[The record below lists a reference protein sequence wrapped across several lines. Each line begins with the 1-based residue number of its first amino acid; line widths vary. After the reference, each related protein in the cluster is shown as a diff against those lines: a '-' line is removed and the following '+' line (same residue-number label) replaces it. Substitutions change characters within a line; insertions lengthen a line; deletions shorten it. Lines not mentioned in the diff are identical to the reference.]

1 MPSSLSFKRKRAL
14 TAMRMRKYISKGRR
28 AKGEGLHLPFAL
40 CPLPY
45 IFEPMG
51 IARKTDVLIVGSGI
65 AGLTCAI
72 KIAEARPGLRVTI
85 LTKDAKDESNTRYA
99 QGGIAA
105 VWNLDVDSI
114 EKHIADTLDAGDGLC
129 NEEVVRMVIETG
141 PERVQELIDWGAR
154 FDKEQNGHYD
164 LGREGGHTENRILH
178 YKDITG
184 WEIERTLLERCA
196 AFPNI
201 TILENCFA
209 IDLLTQHHL
218 GYNVTRLT
226 PDIECYGVYA
236 LDKKNL
242 DVETH
247 LARITI
253 LATGGAGQIY
263 RATTNPIVATGDG
276 MAMLYR
282 AKGRMNNMEFV
293 QFHPTSLFNPAV
305 ESQAFLISEAVRG
318 FGAILRT
325 RDGEEFM
332 HKYDERKSLA
342 PRDIVAR
349 AIDNEMK
356 RLGDEFVFL
365 DCRHLPLEE
374 FKNHFPNIY
383 DKCMERG
390 IDVTKQMIPV
400 VPACHY
406 FCGGIAI
413 DLQGRTSINR
423 LFAAGECT
431 ASGLHGANRLA
442 SNSLLEGLVYG
453 HNISNEVIR
462 DIDQHDFQ
470 TNIPEWDTMGTT
482 DPKEMVLITQSWK
495 ELKDIMSSYVGIVR
509 SNVRLRRALDRLW
522 LLYQET
528 ETLYNT
534 TTLSPQLCEL
544 RNLITIAYLVSR
556 SASMRRESRGLHYTT
571 DYPGCLDHKEDTL
584 M

>member
-1 MPSSLSFKRKRAL
+1 MLE
-14 TAMRMRKYISKGRR
+14 
-28 AKGEGLHLPFAL
+28 AK
-40 CPLPY
+40 
-45 IFEPMG
+45 
-51 IARKTDVLIVGSGI
+51 KSDVLIVGSGI

-72 KIAEARPGLRVTI
+72 KIAQARPDLKVTVM
-85 LTKDAKDESNTRYA
+85 AKSQKEESNTRYA

-105 VWNLDVDSI
+105 VWNESLDTM

-129 NEEVVRMVIETG
+129 REDVVRMVVEEG
-141 PERVQELIDWGAR
+141 PERVRELIEWGAR
-154 FDKEQNGHYD
+154 FDKELSGDYN

-184 WEIERTLLERCA
+184 WEIQRTLVDA
-196 AFPNI
+196 ATAFPNI
-201 TILENCFA
+201 EILENYFA

-218 GYNVTRLT
+218 GFNVTRLT

-236 LDKKNL
+236 LDKHNL

-263 RATTNPIVATGDG
+263 RATTNPIIASGDG
-276 MAMLYR
+276 MAMMYR
-282 AKGRMNNMEFV
+282 AKGRINNMEFV
-293 QFHPTSLFNPAV
+293 QFHPTSLYNPAV

-318 FGAILRT
+318 FGALLRT
-325 RDGEEFM
+325 MDGEEFM

-356 RLGDEFVFL
+356 RLGDEFVYL
-365 DCRHLPLEE
+365 DCRHLNMDE
-374 FKNHFPNIY
+374 FKIHFPNIY
-383 DKCMERG
+383 ETCLAAG
-390 IDVTKQMIPV
+390 IDVSTHMIPV

-406 FCGGIAI
+406 FCGGILV
-413 DLQGRTSINR
+413 DKRGRTSFNR
-423 LFAAGECT
+423 LYAAGECT
-431 ASGLHGANRLA
+431 SSGLHGANRLA

-453 HNISNEVIR
+453 HNIAIEVVR
-462 DIDQHDFQ
+462 TIDEFSFKEG
-470 TNIPEWDTMGTT
+470 IPGWDAMGTT
-482 DPKEMVLITQSWK
+482 EPKEMVLITQSWK

-509 SNVRLRRALDRLW
+509 SDVRLQRALDRLL
-522 LLYQET
+522 LLYEET
-528 ETLYNT
+528 EMLYNN

-544 RNLITIAYLVSR
+544 RNLITIAYLVTR
-556 SASMRRESRGLHYTT
+556 SASMRRESRGLHFTT
-571 DYPGCLDHKEDTL
+571 DYPEQMNHLEETL